1 MSSAHFGRDLV
12 SEGGFETICAHYA
25 EHRIAQGG
33 AASPPIYQTSTFMYP
48 DAEAFERRLLPQNP
62 YYDYSR
68 VGNPTTAILESK
80 IAKLEHGT
88 WARAFGSGM
97 GAISAGIDACV
108 QSGAHVVACQNCY
121 PPTFQFLSNYLP
133 KFGVTTTFVRGA
145 DPQDFIAAMRPQTA
159 LVYLESPTFGTN
171 EIIEI
176 PPIAA
181 AARERGI
188 RTMFD
193 NSWATPYF
201 QNPIDFG
208 IDLVAHSA
216 SKYIGGHSDVVA
228 GLLVGRDEDL
238 RRKVRLEAE
247 LHGAAIDPFAAWL
260 LIRGLRTLGVRL
272 ERHQTSAL
280 AVARMLAGHP
290 KVQRVMFPGLETHPN
305 HAVARRQLR
314 GCSSLFSF
322 ALKDQSREAAH
333 RFLNRLQL
341 FGIGVSWGGF
351 ESLAT
356 AGTFFSNSDKPEWII
371 RLSIGLENVDDL
383 LADLRRA
390 LED

>member
-1 MSSAHFGRDLV
+1 MSDVGANRDLV
-12 SEGGFETICAHYA
+12 AEGGFETVCTHYG
-25 EHRIAQGG
+25 EHRVAQGG
-33 AASPPIYQTSTFMYP
+33 AASPPIYQTSTFLYP

-62 YYDYSR
+62 YYDYTR
-68 VGNPTTAILESK
+68 VGNPTTSVLESK
-80 IAKLEHGT
+80 IARLEHGA

-108 QSGAHVVACQNCY
+108 KAGAHVVACVNCY

-133 KFGVTTTFVRGA
+133 KFGVMTTFVKGA
-145 DPQDFIAAMRPQTA
+145 NPQDFIAAMRPETT

-201 QNPIDFG
+201 QNPIDQG

-228 GLLVGRDEDL
+228 GMLIGRDEES
-238 RRKVRLEAE
+238 RKSIRLEAE

-260 LIRGLRTLGVRL
+260 LVRGLRTMGVRM
-272 ERHQTSAL
+272 ERHQSSGL
-280 AVARMLAGHP
+280 AIARMLVEHP
-290 KVQRVMFPGLETHPN
+290 RVERVLHPGLETHAN
-305 HAVARRQLR
+305 YAVARQQLR
-314 GCSSLFSF
+314 GYSALFSF
-322 ALKDQSREAAH
+322 ALKDQTREATN

-356 AGTFFSNSDKPEWII
+356 GGTYFSQGGKAEWLI
-371 RLSIGLENVDDL
+371 RVSIGLENIDDL
-383 LADLRRA
+383 CADIRRA